1 MKVYEVKETC
11 LREVNTKQWLGLLK
25 YSARNNNSVIHTT
38 YVHFVHENKVL
49 IITLLRTTVTLVP
62 TSYLL

>member
-11 LREVNTKQWLGLLK
+11 LREVNTKQWLDLVK

-38 YVHFVHENKVL
+38 YVHFVHENKVFL
-49 IITLLRTTVTLVP
+49 ITLLLQ
-62 TSYLL
+62 

>member
-38 YVHFVHENKVL
+38 YVHFVHENKVFL
-49 IITLLRTTVTLVP
+49 ITLLLQ
-62 TSYLL
+62 